1 VTTTKSTK
9 KTDATKDALI
19 DALIRLLGKRSIGA
33 VSVRDV
39 AAEAGVNHGLVHRHF
54 GSKQALVRAAVARIS
69 DEIHADAGPGLSSR
83 SFETVRR
90 HPALARALARA
101 CLDGP
106 ADVVALAGPR
116 PAELDAI
123 VAPVRE
129 ALERAGLAR
138 RVDAHVLNAFIASGL
153 VGWFVFRPLLRAYG
167 IPRDADDRLAELMRL
182 LDELSQRG

>member
-1 VTTTKSTK
+1 MCSQVTTRVSTTKSQ
-9 KTDATKDALI
+9 ATKEALI

-69 DEIHADAGPGLSSR
+69 DEIHRDAGAGLSSR

-106 ADVVALAGPR
+106 ADVVALAGPS
-116 PAELDAI
+116 AAQLEEI
-123 VAPVRE
+123 VAPVRA

-138 RVDAHVLNAFIASGL
+138 RVDARVLNAFVAAGL
-153 VGWFVFRPLLRAYG
+153 VGWVVFRPL
-167 IPRDADDRLAELMRL
+167 
-182 LDELSQRG
+182 